1 MVPCFSFQ
9 PIIKKLGLPGRD
21 TLQQPQYTTLAEAMT
36 PDNKRSGSNVEKLVE
51 SNDSSPSLGSVQVN
65 ELPQEPILGALP
77 WKAFRTPVRY
87 SMDDITGA
95 SKLVDLE
102 NLFKDPFNTLMLKFP
117 S

>member
-77 WKAFRTPVRY
+77 WKASRTPVRY

-95 SKLVDLE
+95 SNLVDLE

-117 S
+117 